1 MTSLNFKKLSRET
14 FSNENP
20 ISEWDNS
27 EYLLKFYK
35 NLVEELGEPS
45 NVVNKK
51 NGIVVWD
58 QNSPNKKWGNW
69 IVEHYLKD
77 EKVHH
82 CVPKKHTDFFYTT
95 VKIFV
100 PADKVPLVQSISGSV
115 ILDLLKN
122 TVTARCGSTKA
133 NYATLRTVVDVLQR
147 DLDYPKSQISKMYK
161 KNLNNMGK
169 DKQYNMN
176 RIKEY
181 VIYNPVKDMEYHPF
195 AFPESCENQAP
206 PKINDN
212 PKTKEVTYKSKQNGS
227 KIVELFSKTL
237 KMKELKYKPS
247 SHIPKMKKVFYK
259 K

>member
-20 ISEWDNS
+20 ISEWVHC

-35 NLVEELGEPS
+35 ILVKELGEPS
-45 NVVNKK
+45 YVVNKK

-58 QNSPNKKWGNW
+58 KHSTNKKWENW
-69 IVEHYLKD
+69 MVEHYLKD

-122 TVTARCGSTKA
+122 TVTARCGSTNA
-133 NYATLRTVVDVLQR
+133 NYATLRTVVVVLEGTFN
-147 DLDYPKSQISKMYK
+147 YPKKEISEMYK
-161 KNLNNMGK
+161 INLSNMK
-169 DKQYNMN
+169 DKEYNMN
-176 RIKEY
+176 RVRTYIRK
-181 VIYNPVKDMEYHPF
+181 NPVKDMEYHPF
-195 AFPESCENQAP
+195 AFPESCDSFEP
-206 PKINDN
+206 F
-212 PKTKEVTYKSKQNGS
+212 TEVG
-227 KIVELFSKTL
+227 
-237 KMKELKYKPS
+237 KMKEIKYKPHS
-247 SHIPKMKKVFYK
+247 DIPKMKEVFYK